1 MSKEYGRFGI
11 TSNILELG
19 YFENGLINTFN
30 EEKIN
35 QIITQTSSKRLG
47 IVDDIIAAIE
57 FIEKSNFYNGEI
69 LKLNGGR

>member
-1 MSKEYGRFGI
+1 MDKV
-11 TSNILELG
+11 ELKKIA
-19 YFENGLINTFN
+19 EGLINTFN
-30 EEKIN
+30 KEKIN